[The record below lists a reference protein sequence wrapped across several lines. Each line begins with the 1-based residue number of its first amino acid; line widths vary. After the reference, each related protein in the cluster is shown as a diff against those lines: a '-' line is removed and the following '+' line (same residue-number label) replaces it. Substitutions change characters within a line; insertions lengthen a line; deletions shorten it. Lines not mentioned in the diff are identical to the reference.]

1 MAETKRSTKV
11 KKVNVH
17 APIPI
22 RTVVPPIHGDLKGVC
37 MSPSNILKCLIG
49 KATVHEVLS
58 DGSLLKLNM
67 KNYNTDNKPIV
78 KKDYSKMKNSVA
90 KPKSAI
96 NKAVEKPAKKIVLS
110 DRVDLTDKIVDRVL
124 PEVNIADAKPESIE
138 IECKPNLIEDK
149 EAPMIMAEYSA
160 DTKEATETSEIA
172 TSEETK

>member
-110 DRVDLTDKIVDRVL
+110 DHIDLTDKIVDRVL
-124 PEVNIADAKPESIE
+124 PEVNVADAKPESINIE
-138 IECKPNLIEDK
+138 IEKMPNLIEDK
-149 EAPMIMAEYSA
+149 EAPMIMAQYSE
-160 DTKEATETSEIA
+160 DTVTAESTTEEN
-172 TSEETK
+172 K

>member
-1 MAETKRSTKV
+1 
-11 KKVNVH
+11 
-17 APIPI
+17 
-22 RTVVPPIHGDLKGVC
+22 

-110 DRVDLTDKIVDRVL
+110 DHIDLTDKIVDRVL
-124 PEVNIADAKPESIE
+124 PEVNITDAKPESIE
-138 IECKPNLIEDK
+138 IESKPNLIEDK
-149 EAPMIMAEYSA
+149 EAPMIMAQYSE
-160 DTKEATETSEIA
+160 DNITTEST
-172 TSEETK
+172 TEENK